1 VLWVGKERERLPHH
15 VAGLYVTCLW
25 RELIQSTVEL
35 RCEHAYG
42 IALDYTLPSYTSLPQ
57 RRFEACRIRVD
68 CLVALGWF

>member
-1 VLWVGKERERLPHH
+1 VLWVGKERERLPRN

-42 IALDYTLPSYTSLPQ
+42 IALDYI
-57 RRFEACRIRVD
+57 CRTP
-68 CLVALGWF
+68 LSH

>member
-1 VLWVGKERERLPHH
+1 MGGERERERLPRN

-42 IALDYTLPSYTSLPQ
+42 IALDYNMLV
-57 RRFEACRIRVD
+57 VD
-68 CLVALGWF
+68 DLLLLLL